1 MTPVTYSHLTAG
13 STAIGPKGQVY
24 RFMGKP
30 GSTGEYT
37 TTDKDAIKFLD
48 EIAANPQTQLTRKT
62 VAAGEEVVVK
72 VVDPAIALAA
82 EDAAAASA
90 RIESPEVKT
99 AQEKLADL
107 IAANKAA

>member
-1 MTPVTYSHLTAG
+1 MALVTYSHLTAG

-30 GSTGEYT
+30 GGIGYF
-37 TTDKDAIKFLD
+37 TTDNKNAIRFLD
-48 EIAANPQTQLTRKT
+48 EIAANPQTQLTRET
-62 VAAGEEVVVK
+62 VAEGEAVVVK
-72 VVDPAIALAA
+72 VVDPTIALAA